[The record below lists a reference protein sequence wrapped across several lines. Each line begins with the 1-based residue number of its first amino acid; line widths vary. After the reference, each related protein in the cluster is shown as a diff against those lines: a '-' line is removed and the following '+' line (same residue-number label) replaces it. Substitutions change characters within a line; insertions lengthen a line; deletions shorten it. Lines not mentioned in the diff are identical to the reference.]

1 MTAPSMPPL
10 PPPQPQQ
17 GYFPPIYLPPALPRG
32 GFLRAIATTLVVSL
46 FGFSLTLNVY
56 LLLFS
61 GVLGGGPVHKTT
73 VRNGDAQNAIAVLPI
88 SGPITDATA
97 AEFNELLGEVENN
110 PHVKAVVLEVNTP
123 GGAVTASDVIYDRI
137 LRLKKE
143 KGVKVVVAMGALAT
157 SGGYYVACAA
167 DAVVAQR
174 TTWTG
179 NIGVLLPRY
188 NLHKL
193 AEQYG
198 FEDTT
203 IKSTGATFKDAGSMF
218 KADTPEQTAYFQKL
232 ADDAFATFKS
242 VIVTGRSLSAA
253 KVDEIANG
261 KIYNGDD
268 AKRLNLVDAV
278 GYLDDAIDLAA
289 DKAGLP
295 KTNIQAVRY
304 EKKRGLFE
312 SLGGSASNASGR
324 TVSAQ
329 LGGAPVSIDR
339 ALIDDLLAPRPMYL
353 WRGQ

>member
-1 MTAPSMPPL
+1 MTAPPMPPL

-17 GYFPPIYLPPALPRG
+17 GYFPPIYLPPAQPRG

-46 FGFSLTLNVY
+46 FGFSITLNIY
-56 LLLFS
+56 LILFS

-73 VRNGDAQNAIAVLPI
+73 VRQGSSDNVIAVVPVY
-88 SGPITDATA
+88 GAITDATA
-97 AEFNELLGEVENN
+97 AEFNELLGEVEAN

-123 GGAVTASDVIYDRI
+123 GGAVTASDVMYDRI
-137 LRLKKE
+137 LRLKKD
-143 KGVKVVVAMGALAT
+143 KGVKVVVSMGALAT
-157 SGGYYVACAA
+157 SGGYYITCAA
-167 DAVVAQR
+167 DAAVAQR

-218 KADTPEQTAYFQKL
+218 KEDTPEQTAYFQKL

-242 VIVTGRSLSAA
+242 VVVTGRSLSPAT
-253 KVDEIANG
+253 VDQIANG
-261 KIYNGDD
+261 KIYNGED
-268 AKRLNLVDAV
+268 AKRLSLVDAV
-278 GYLDDAIDLAA
+278 GYLDDAIDLAEN
-289 DKAGLP
+289 KAGLA
-295 KTNIQAVRY
+295 KGIASAVRD
-304 EKKRGLFE
+304 EKKRGLFD
-312 SLGGSASNASGR
+312 SLGGSASNSSGSKI
-324 TVSAQ
+324 SAQ
-329 LGGAPVSIDR
+329 VGGVPLSIDR
-339 ALIDDLLAPRPMYL
+339 ALIDDLFSPRPMYL